1 MRVASRDKSG
11 GRGPSDDLQFVE
23 NYFEVVTVLGAGE
36 AARCSARRSC
46 STCWV
51 QSAISSSIDLI
62 SREIDVPRF
71 EHWGFSGCVE
81 TRLDGEAHS
90 QEWLCHQQQ
99 KRTQR
104 FFAGGRRKAG
114 RTEVRSYTGKKLGAE
129 EDGFALEHFDGEE
142 KRDGGVEA
150 GGGEDHPDVIPVV
163 SAGDEFLAEK
173 ADI

>member
-1 MRVASRDKSG
+1 M
-11 GRGPSDDLQFVE
+11 
-23 NYFEVVTVLGAGE
+23 
-36 AARCSARRSC
+36 
-46 STCWV
+46 
-51 QSAISSSIDLI
+51 
-62 SREIDVPRF
+62 DVPRF

-81 TRLDGEAHS
+81 TRLNGGKHS
-90 QEWLCHQQQ
+90 QEWLCQQQQ

-163 SAGDEFLAEK
+163 GAGDEFLAEK
-173 ADI
+173 ADVENRDKRKFGGEFHAGKHGGNGGKDDDKGHRREIALSFFVGFGEECDGHKGGGE

>member
-1 MRVASRDKSG
+1 M
-11 GRGPSDDLQFVE
+11 
-23 NYFEVVTVLGAGE
+23 
-36 AARCSARRSC
+36 
-46 STCWV
+46 
-51 QSAISSSIDLI
+51 
-62 SREIDVPRF
+62 DVPRF

-90 QEWLCHQQQ
+90 QDWLCHQQQ

-150 GGGEDHPDVIPVV
+150 GGAGENPGVNAVGGGGDGCR
-163 SAGDEFLAEK
+163 AGK
-173 ADI
+173 ARI